1 MNQLNNILKNIPNN
15 LPEELVN
22 ILAEGNNFRLE
33 RIVSKGHTSPKG
45 FWYDQVENEFVLL
58 LKGKAEVLFED
69 EIKPVTLSEGD
80 YINIPAHKKHRVE
93 WTDPKIE
100 TVWLALFYW

>member
-1 MNQLNNILKNIPNN
+1 MNQLNNILKNIPKN

-22 ILAEGNNFRLE
+22 VLAEGKNSRLE

-58 LKGKAEVLFED
+58 LKGEAEVLFED
-69 EIKPVTLSEGD
+69 DANTVTLSEGN

-93 WTDPKIE
+93 WTDPNTKTI
-100 TVWLALFYW
+100 WLALFYW

>member
-1 MNQLNNILKNIPNN
+1 MNQLNNILKNIPKN

-22 ILAEGNNFRLE
+22 ILAEGKNFRFE
-33 RIVSKGHTSPKG
+33 RIVSKGHTSPKD
-45 FWYDQVENEFVLL
+45 FRCDQVENEFVLL
-58 LKGKAEVLFED
+58 LKGEAEILFED
-69 EIKPVTLSEGD
+69 DVKPVRLFEGD
-80 YINIPAHKKHRVE
+80 YINISAHKKHRVE

>member
-1 MNQLNNILKNIPNN
+1 MNQPNNIFKSIPNN
-15 LPEELVN
+15 LPDELVD
-22 ILAEGNNFRLE
+22 ILAEGKNFRLE
-33 RIVSKGHTSPKG
+33 RIVSKGHSSPKG

-69 EIKPVTLSEGD
+69 DANTVTLSEGD

-100 TVWLALFYW
+100 TVWLTLFYW

>member
-1 MNQLNNILKNIPNN
+1 MNQLNSIYKNTPNN
-15 LPEELVN
+15 LPDEFVD
-22 ILAEGNNFRLE
+22 ILAEGKNFRLE

-58 LKGKAEVLFED
+58 LKGEAEILFED
-69 EIKPVTLSEGD
+69 DVKPVRLVEGD
-80 YINIPAHKKHRVE
+80 YINILAQKKHRVE

-100 TVWLALFYW
+100 TIWLALFYW

>member
-1 MNQLNNILKNIPNN
+1 MNQLNNILKNIPKN
-15 LPEELVN
+15 LPGELID
-22 ILAEGNNFRLE
+22 ILVEGKNFRLE

-58 LKGKAEVLFED
+58 LKGKAEILFEAD
-69 EIKPVTLSEGD
+69 SNPVTLSEGD
-80 YINIPAHKKHRVE
+80 YIIIPAHKKHRVE

-100 TVWLALFYW
+100 TVWLALLYW